1 MSLDCCGHL
10 EYNVSARLQE
20 GISMCS
26 SKVLSFYERREAKQ
40 SIKIQTFSIMSLE
53 MSIDYGVEASV
64 VDE

>member
-1 MSLDCCGHL
+1 
-10 EYNVSARLQE
+10 
-20 GISMCS
+20 MCS